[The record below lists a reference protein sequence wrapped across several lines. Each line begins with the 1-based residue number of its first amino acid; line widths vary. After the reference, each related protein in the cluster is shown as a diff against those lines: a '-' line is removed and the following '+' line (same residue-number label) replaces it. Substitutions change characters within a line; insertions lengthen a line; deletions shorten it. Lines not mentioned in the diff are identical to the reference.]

1 MFECCSCTSGPQRV
15 IKEMETADSELRVL
29 LAGLWWVTLKTRG
42 SRENAEGTLMAHTVT
57 RHDQRR
63 SLWTCPGFY
72 HVPLAVRAEPASSG
86 PVNFR
91 L

>member
-57 RHDQRR
+57 RHDRGGH
-63 SLWTCPGFY
+63 CG
-72 HVPLAVRAEPASSG
+72 PAQDFIMSHWQLEQNQ
-86 PVNFR
+86 PPPD